1 MSLGDKN
8 SLHDAISS
16 FQEFFAARLHI
27 TYIVVVPFSIRS
39 ITESHDLPEQNTK
52 TPHVTSRAERSMFK
66 RLGCGPTN
74 WNFTSL
80 WGNQKKHD
88 LMLRYEIQY
97 LLRNVQE
104 KQRKQETVT
113 VRVSERLIQ
122 VNPTERQFKGHYSW
136 QNQALYCYLVVSFSY
151 VRNLCNRKSLKLLL
165 NY

>member
-8 SLHDAISS
+8 SLHNAISS
-16 FQEFFAARLHI
+16 FQEFVAARLHI
-27 TYIVVVPFSIRS
+27 TYIVVAPFSVRS

-122 VNPTERQFKGHYSW
+122 VNPTERQFKGHYS
-136 QNQALYCYLVVSFSY
+136 
-151 VRNLCNRKSLKLLL
+151 
-165 NY
+165 